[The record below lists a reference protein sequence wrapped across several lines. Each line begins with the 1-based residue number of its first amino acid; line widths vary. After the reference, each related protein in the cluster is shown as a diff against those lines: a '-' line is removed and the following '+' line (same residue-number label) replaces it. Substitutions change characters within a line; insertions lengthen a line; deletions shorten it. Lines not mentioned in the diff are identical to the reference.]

1 MTRVPG
7 RVAALP
13 VVLAPVLAL
22 VFVLAGCT
30 STTPNPGPT
39 AGASSTP
46 PRPFTI
52 MTTDKIRTADP
63 AEATEQGSM
72 MLVENVFQRLLS
84 SDPGGSALK
93 PDLARDCSY
102 TAPTVYTCTLNPN
115 LHFSNGDAVT
125 PADVKFSI
133 NRAARLDVAGSSAS
147 ALDVL
152 RRIETPD
159 AMTVRFVLSRFD
171 NQFGWAL
178 AGPAGSIVDH
188 QVYNPDEL
196 QTNDAKI
203 VGSGPYKVTSFT
215 GKALV
220 LTKFEGYVGR
230 TTGQLGEI
238 QILTE
243 PDSATIED
251 AMKARRA
258 DMVWRG
264 LSSAALA
271 RFGGQIQASSKKT
284 TATGYTRQTLPGA
297 RVLEL
302 RWNPTS
308 GSRSNTAL
316 RKVIAGA
323 LQEDRTLDSV
333 VPYGIPGHYSSFPL
347 GGRSSAKITW
357 SDRIPLTLGY
367 DASIPNA
374 GDLANQVRSRLEDT
388 GGMSVRLRPNKGD
401 TDLLLEDLKAFSPPA
416 IAWLQ
421 PVLNDPLPGSASVI
435 SKAAT
440 QARSTGASQSPDAAL
455 ATLQEQAAKDDVVL
469 PISQSDEVLFTA
481 DGVGT
486 TTTSYGPGWTLGLW
500 GLNRA

>member
-1 MTRVPG
+1 MRAPA
-7 RVAALP
+7 RRAALALT
-13 VVLAPVLAL
+13 VITPVLMI
-22 VFVLAGCT
+22 VAGCT
-30 STTPNPGPT
+30 SSSPAPSPTPSAP
-39 AGASSTP
+39 STP

-72 MLVENVFQRLLS
+72 ILIDNVFQRLLS

-93 PDLARDCSY
+93 PDLARDCQF
-102 TAPTVYTCTLNPN
+102 TGPTVYTCTLNPD
-115 LHFSNGDAVT
+115 LHFSNGDLIT

-133 NRAARLDVAGSSAS
+133 NRAARLDVTGSSS
-147 ALDVL
+147 SSLDLL

-159 AMTVRFVLSRFD
+159 AMTVRFVLSRTD

-178 AGPAGSIVDH
+178 ASPAASIVDSH
-188 QVYNPDEL
+188 VYNPDEL
-196 QTNDAKI
+196 QDNNAKI
-203 VGSGPYKVTSFT
+203 VGSGPYRVSSFT
-215 GKALV
+215 DKALV

-230 TTGQLGEI
+230 TSGQLDNL

-251 AMKARRA
+251 AMKTGRA

-264 LSSAALA
+264 LSSAALT
-271 RFGGQIQASSKKT
+271 RFGAQIQASTNKT
-284 TATGYTRQTLPGA
+284 TAAGYTRQTVPGA

-308 GSRSNTAL
+308 RLRSNSAL
-316 RKVIAGA
+316 RSVVAGA

-333 VPYGIPGHYSSFPL
+333 VPYGIPGHHSSFPL
-347 GGRSSAKITW
+347 GGTSTAKITW

-367 DASIPNA
+367 EASIPNA

-388 GGMSVRLRPNKGD
+388 GGMSVRLRPNQGD
-401 TDLLLEDLKAFSPPA
+401 TDVLLEDRKAFSPTA
-416 IAWLQ
+416 ISWLQ
-421 PVLNDPLPGSASVI
+421 PVLDDPLPGSASVI

-440 QARSTGASQSPDAAL
+440 QARSTGAGVSPDAPL
-455 ATLQEQAAKDDVVL
+455 ATIQIQAAKDDVVL
-469 PISQSDEVLFTA
+469 PMSQSDEVLFTA
-481 DGVGT
+481 AGVN
-486 TTTSYGPGWTLGLW
+486 TTSTSFGPGWTLGLW
-500 GLNRA
+500 GINRD